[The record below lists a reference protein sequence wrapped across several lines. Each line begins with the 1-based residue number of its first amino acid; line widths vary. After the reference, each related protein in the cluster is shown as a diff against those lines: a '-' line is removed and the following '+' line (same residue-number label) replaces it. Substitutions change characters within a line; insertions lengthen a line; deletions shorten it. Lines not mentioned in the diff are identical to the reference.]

1 LNPESRRRS
10 LRLADYDYAQTG
22 AYFVTVCTNGRK
34 CLFGKV
40 INGEMGVNDSGGM
53 VESVWSDIPKHY
65 SEVNVDAFVAMPN
78 HVHGIIFLG
87 VGAGPRACPE
97 EEHKMGQPQGVAPTL
112 SLPDV
117 VHRFKSL
124 TTTKYMNGV
133 RHNNWPPFRGR
144 LWQRNY
150 YEHVIRNE
158 NELNLIREYILN
170 NPAKWAFDRENPG
183 ASERQRGPQKEIE
196 EILGGL
202 P

>member
-1 LNPESRRRS
+1 MREIRLSGSEGGGTELNRFS
-10 LRLADYDYAQTG
+10 L
-22 AYFVTVCTNGRK
+22 
-34 CLFGKV
+34 
-40 INGEMGVNDSGGM
+40 
-53 VESVWSDIPKHY
+53 P
-65 SEVNVDAFVAMPN
+65 
-78 HVHGIIFLG
+78 
-87 VGAGPRACPE
+87 
-97 EEHKMGQPQGVAPTL
+97 L
-112 SLPDV
+112 SLSFPDV

-124 TTTKYMNGV
+124 TTTKYMKGVAQNG
-133 RHNNWPPFRGR
+133 WPPFSGR

-183 ASERQRGPQKEIE
+183 ASERQRGTQKEIE

>member
-1 LNPESRRRS
+1 
-10 LRLADYDYAQTG
+10 
-22 AYFVTVCTNGRK
+22 
-34 CLFGKV
+34 
-40 INGEMGVNDSGGM
+40 M
-53 VESVWSDIPKHY
+53 VESVWSDIPKYY
-65 SEVNVDAFVAMPN
+65 SGVNVDAFVAMPN
-78 HVHGIIFLG
+78 HVHGIIFLD

-97 EEHKMGQPQGVAPTL
+97 EGHKIGQPQGVAPTL
-112 SLPDV
+112 SLPDA

-124 TTTKYMNGV
+124 TTSKYMNGV
-133 RHNNWPPFRGR
+133 RQNNWPPFRGR

-150 YEHVIRNE
+150 YEHVIRNK

-170 NPAKWAFDRENPG
+170 NPAKWAFDPENPG